1 MGSGEKCLLTE
12 KDLEMERGLKALE
25 IHERLVVLACLD
37 LRVEA
42 ALCFYLHE
50 VDERQLYID
59 YGHAATVDYA
69 RECLGFNDRKTS
81 TLLHL
86 ARRFEELPKMNE
98 AFGRGVIPYTEARE
112 AVKIATAANEDE
124 WIQQCMTL
132 SNRQLEQAVKKELP
146 PEKKRTLVLVL
157 DEERIETW

>member
-25 IHERLVVLACLD
+25 IHERLVVLARLD

-59 YGHAATVDYA
+59 YRHAATADYA
-69 RECLGFNDRKTS
+69 RECLGLRIGRHVHCS
-81 TLLHL
+81 T
-86 ARRFEELPKMNE
+86 
-98 AFGRGVIPYTEARE
+98 
-112 AVKIATAANEDE
+112 
-124 WIQQCMTL
+124 
-132 SNRQLEQAVKKELP
+132 
-146 PEKKRTLVLVL
+146 
-157 DEERIETW
+157 